1 MAQWLAVS
9 VIVAA
14 AAGWIA
20 WTLFLRGLVRRRAK
34 ARGGP
39 AGGCGDDCAC
49 GD

>member
-14 AAGWIA
+14 ATGWTA
-20 WTLFLRGLVRRRAK
+20 WSLFLRGLVRRRAK
-34 ARGGP
+34 AG
-39 AGGCGDDCAC
+39 GGCGDDCAC